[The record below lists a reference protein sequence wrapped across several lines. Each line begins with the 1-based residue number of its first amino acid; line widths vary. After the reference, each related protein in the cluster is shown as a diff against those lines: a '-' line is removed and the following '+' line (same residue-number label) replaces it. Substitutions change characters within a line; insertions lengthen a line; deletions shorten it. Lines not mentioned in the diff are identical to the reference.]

1 MPRLL
6 HIQSSPNLD
15 GSLTRVLSQQFV
27 DTWVASHHDTT
38 VDVLDLVT
46 SPIPHFGPEIMAARG
61 PEDQR
66 TPATLEAMAMV
77 DRLCTQLEAADVL
90 VIGSPMINLTI
101 STQLKAWFD
110 HITIAGR
117 TFEYAGP
124 GIVRGLLFGK
134 KTFVIEA
141 RGGDYADPPASAFD
155 YQEPLLRALL
165 GLLGIYDVT
174 FIRAEGARQRPEE
187 SEAIRRHAEKLVAR
201 IAA

>member
-15 GSLTRVLSQQFV
+15 GSLTRVLSRQFV
-27 DTWVASHHDTT
+27 QTWTASHHDTQ
-38 VDVLDLVT
+38 VELLDLATDPV
-46 SPIPHFGPEIMAARG
+46 PHFGPEILAARG
-61 PEDQR
+61 PQEEWS
-66 TPATLEAMAMV
+66 PATQAAVALS
-77 DRLCTQLEAADVL
+77 DRLCTQLENADVL

-101 STQLKAWFD
+101 CSQLKSWID
-110 HITIAGR
+110 HVTVAGR

-141 RGGDYADPPASAFD
+141 RGGDYADPPASGFD
-155 YQEPLLRALL
+155 YQEPLMRALL

-174 FIRAEGARQRPEE
+174 FIRAEGANQRPEE
-187 SEAIRRHAEKLVAR
+187 AAAIRRNAEKLVAR